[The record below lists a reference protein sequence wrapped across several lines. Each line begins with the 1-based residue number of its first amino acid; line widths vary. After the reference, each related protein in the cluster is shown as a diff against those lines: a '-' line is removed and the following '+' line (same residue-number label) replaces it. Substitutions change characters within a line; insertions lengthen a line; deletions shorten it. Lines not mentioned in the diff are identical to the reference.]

1 MPRVSVLMSVFNREK
16 TVARAIDSILAQTF
30 RDFEFIICDDGSSDG
45 SLRILEEYAQRDSR
59 IVVIRNEKNLG
70 LPASLNRCLEVA
82 KGEYVARMDDDDY
95 SYPTRFQIQVDFL
108 DERPEYAV
116 VGTGRRTVD
125 DEGVWGI
132 FNTACERSKA
142 DVFKGKN
149 FSHPTVMAR
158 RAVFLEVGG
167 YTDVVWTRCVE
178 DYDLWC
184 KIYKKGY
191 KGYEIEDVLFD
202 YYENRNFVR
211 RNDFANRFSSF
222 LVTLYHRR
230 KLKLPFYYDYFA
242 VKKLLRYFVPKF
254 VIKKHMLKRCRG
266 SL

>member
-1 MPRVSVLMSVFNREK
+1 MPRVSVIMSVFNREK

-158 RAVFLEVGG
+158 RAAFLDVGG
-167 YTDVVWTRCVE
+167 YTVSKWTRKGQ

-184 KIYKKGY
+184 KIYEKGY

-202 YYENRNFVR
+202 YYER
-211 RNDFANRFSSF
+211 RRVVLNNSFKTRLGSF
-222 LVTLYHRR
+222 LVAMKHRR
-230 KLKLPFYYDYFA
+230 KLALPFYYDYYAAARLF
-242 VKKLLRYFVPKF
+242 RYFIPNF
-254 VIKKHMLKRCRG
+254 IIRRHMLKNRRG